1 MHQIRFRL
9 GLRPRPRWGRLQ
21 RSPRPLVGFKFLKG
35 PTSKWRGGNGR
46 EREDNGGQGKGAGRE
61 REGKGEGERRDKG
74 REGREGQLGSP
85 THYFRLKSCTR
96 IFHGLMGF
104 GQFIVHII
112 RTTIGLQNLLS
123 PADVFQESKWSKMR
137 WWPELRPDPVVG
149 AYSAPQTPYWN

>member
-1 MHQIRFRL
+1 M
-9 GLRPRPRWGRLQ
+9 
-21 RSPRPLVGFKFLKG
+21 
-35 PTSKWRGGNGR
+35 GGNGR
-46 EREDNGGQGKGAGRE
+46 TTEGRGRGPEGRGRE
-61 REGKGEGERRDKG
+61 REKGSEGI
-74 REGREGQLGSP
+74 REGREGKDNWDRPP
-85 THYFRLKSCTR
+85 TIFGLKVALEF
-96 IFHGLMGF
+96 FHGLMGF